1 MQRMEYKV
9 VISPKMRAV
18 EDRLMEAFVDM
29 NHCVSELGENLIVEV
44 PRGMCDAVRA
54 ELKMEY
60 RDVALL
66 KNAYPLIEDLH
77 DFILVKPII
86 SESPVHVSDGVHIPD
101 LEKWLVDHAADKEY
115 ASQTD
120 VDIQKAF
127 QRSFELY
134 PVNLSRLY
142 RYAGRKGEKAEIQER
157 VERID
162 QRRVAIIRTIREYF
176 QQEPIEKAWLFGS
189 FSRMEEKPDSDIDI
203 LVDLDKTEPIGL
215 FRFAGMINELESRLG
230 KRVDLVERGA
240 IKPFAMGSI
249 NRDKILIY
257 ERT

>member
-1 MQRMEYKV
+1 MQSMEYKV

-18 EDRLMEAFVDM
+18 EDLLLVSFPGM
-29 NHCVSELGENLIVEV
+29 NHCISESDENLIVEV
-44 PRGMCDAVRA
+44 PKGMCDAVRTA
-54 ELKMEY
+54 LKKVY
-60 RDVALL
+60 RDVALM
-66 KNAYPLIEDLH
+66 KNAYLLIDDLH

-86 SESPVHVSDGVHIPD
+86 SESPLLLSDGICVPD
-101 LEKWLVDHAADKEY
+101 LEKLLVDHAADREY
-115 ASQTD
+115 ASRSD
-120 VDIQKAF
+120 DDIQKEF

-134 PVNLSRLY
+134 PVNTSRLF
-142 RYAGRKGEKAEIQER
+142 RYAGRKGEKTEIRER

-162 QRRVAIIRTIREYF
+162 RHRVAIVHAIQEF
-176 QQEPIEKAWLFGS
+176 FKQEPIEKAWLFGS
-189 FSRMEEKPDSDIDI
+189 FSRMEENPDSDIDI

-240 IKPFAMGSI
+240 IKPFAMESI

>member
-1 MQRMEYKV
+1 MEYKV

-18 EDRLMEAFVDM
+18 ENLLLAAFVGM
-29 NHCVSELGENLIVEV
+29 NHCISKSGENLIVEV

-54 ELKMEY
+54 ELKKEY
-60 RDVALL
+60 RDVALM

-77 DFILVKPII
+77 DFILIKPII
-86 SESPVHVSDGVHIPD
+86 SESPVHFSDGVHIPE

-120 VDIQKAF
+120 ADIQKAF

-142 RYAGRKGEKAEIQER
+142 RYAGRKGEKAEIQGR

-162 QRRVAIIRTIREYF
+162 QRRVAIVHTIREYF

-203 LVDLDKTEPIGL
+203 LVDLDKTESIGL
-215 FRFAGMINELESRLG
+215 LKFAGMINELESRLG
-230 KRVDLVERGA
+230 KKVDLVERGA
-240 IKPFAMGSI
+240 IKPFAIESI

-257 ERT
+257 ERART